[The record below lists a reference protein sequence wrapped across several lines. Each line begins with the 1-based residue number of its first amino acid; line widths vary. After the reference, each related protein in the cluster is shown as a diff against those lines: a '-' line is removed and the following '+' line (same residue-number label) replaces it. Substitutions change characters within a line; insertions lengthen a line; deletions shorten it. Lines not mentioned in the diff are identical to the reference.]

1 MDGAVLYFAVLV
13 PLAIIIL
20 LALFFYRLFNKN
32 MKRDEQERI
41 KVRMFDELKQ
51 KAEFREARIIS
62 VRPEGQSMT
71 SPSNRFVNLRFE
83 IKEKTG
89 KFIMMSARWYVDT
102 YYLSNLQPDS
112 NIQVKVLDE
121 YVFPVTDEAR
131 LYPD

>member
-1 MDGAVLYFAVLV
+1 MDGATLYFAILV

-32 MKRDEQERI
+32 MNRDEQERI
-41 KVRMFDELKQ
+41 KMRMFDELKQ

-62 VRPEGQSMT
+62 VRPEGQT
-71 SPSNRFVNLRFE
+71 GTNPSNRYVNLRFE
-83 IKEKTG
+83 IKDNSG

-102 YYLSNLQPDS
+102 YYLSQLQPDS
-112 NIQVKVLDE
+112 MIQVKVLDV

-131 LYPD
+131 IYPD

>member
-1 MDGAVLYFAVLV
+1 MDGATLYFAILV

-32 MKRDEQERI
+32 MNRDEQERI
-41 KVRMFDELKQ
+41 KMRMFDELKQ

-62 VRPEGQSMT
+62 VRPEGQT
-71 SPSNRFVNLRFE
+71 GTNPSNRYVNLRFE
-83 IKEKTG
+83 IKDNSG

-102 YYLSNLQPDS
+102 YYLSQLQPDS
-112 NIQVKVLDE
+112 MIQVKVLDE

-131 LYPD
+131 IYPD

>member
-1 MDGAVLYFAVLV
+1 MDGATLYFAILV

-32 MKRDEQERI
+32 MNRDEQERI
-41 KVRMFDELKQ
+41 KMRMFDELKQ

-62 VRPEGQSMT
+62 VRPEGQT
-71 SPSNRFVNLRFE
+71 GTNPSNRYVNLRFE
-83 IKEKTG
+83 IKDNSG

-102 YYLSNLQPDS
+102 YYLSQLQPNNS
-112 NIQVKVLDE
+112 IQVKVLDE

-131 LYPD
+131 IYPD

>member
-1 MDGAVLYFAVLV
+1 MDGATLYFAILV

-32 MKRDEQERI
+32 MNRDEQERI
-41 KVRMFDELKQ
+41 KMRMFDELKQ

-62 VRPEGQSMT
+62 VKPEGQT
-71 SPSNRFVNLRFE
+71 GTNPSNRYVNLRFE
-83 IKEKTG
+83 IKDSSG

-102 YYLSNLQPDS
+102 YYLSQLQPDS
-112 NIQVKVLDE
+112 MIQVKVLDE

-131 LYPD
+131 IYPD